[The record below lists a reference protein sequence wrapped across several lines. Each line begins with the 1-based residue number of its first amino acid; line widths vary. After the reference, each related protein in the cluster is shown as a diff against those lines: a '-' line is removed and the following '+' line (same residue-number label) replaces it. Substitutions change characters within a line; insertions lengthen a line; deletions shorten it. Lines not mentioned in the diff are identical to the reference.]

1 MRLMTTLGAAAA
13 LFLVA
18 PILTAYFAAAMAAEA
33 ITTAPVAYS
42 TVDFSPVLNP
52 IIQGVGIVAGLT
64 ALPTM
69 WFVLNWIRSKMGLA
83 AIEKDNGFRMA
94 VDMGMQKSVGSAISQ
109 VQEAVAGLPMTIAT
123 KNKVIAQAATYAK
136 ETMSDTLKAAG
147 LDDPIKLANAIEA
160 RLGIMEM
167 QASTG
172 SSAPGI
178 ASAAGAASGPSVATV
193 AATVSPVPTSPRAA

>member
-1 MRLMTTLGAAAA
+1 MRLIITAGAALA
-13 LFLVA
+13 LLS
-18 PILTAYFAAAMAAEA
+18 TAAMAAEA
-33 ITTAPVAYS
+33 VTATPVTSS

-69 WFVLNWIRSKMGLA
+69 WFVVNWLRSKMGLA
-83 AIEKDNGFRMA
+83 SIEKDNSLRMA

-109 VQEAVAGLPMTIAT
+109 VQEAVAGLPMTITT
-123 KNKVIAQAATYAK
+123 KNRVIAQAAAYAK
-136 ETMSDTLKAAG
+136 DTMSDTLKAAG
-147 LDDPIKLANAIEA
+147 LDDPTRLANAIEA

-178 ASAAGAASGPSVATV
+178 ASASGAASGPSVAAL
-193 AATVSPVPTSPRAA
+193 AATASAPPTPPRAA